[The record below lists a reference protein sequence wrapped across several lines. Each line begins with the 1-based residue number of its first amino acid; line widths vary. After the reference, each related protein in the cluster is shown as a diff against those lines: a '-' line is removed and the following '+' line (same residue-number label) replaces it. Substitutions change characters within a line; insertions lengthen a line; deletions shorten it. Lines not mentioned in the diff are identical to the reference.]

1 MISVVIPCYNCEKL
15 IYRAVNSVLLQTYTD
30 YEIILVDNNSTDDT
44 NDVIHDIQ
52 LMHPGKVTCYFEGKK
67 GAPYARNR
75 GLLEAKGEF
84 IQFLDAD
91 DELTSDKLERQVAI
105 ASQSNADVVVGGSA
119 LLYETGKGGYK
130 KHIKHPDKD
139 IWAGLINSNLGIT
152 SANLWRK
159 SSLSSVGGWDGHL
172 TSSQEYDLLFR
183 LLKNGAKIEVDD
195 AVSAII
201 FKSDSTISKSNNI
214 KKQEEIILNRI
225 TLREQIK
232 TFLFQA
238 GLLSAELKRMADTYI
253 YNELVLN
260 VSPASSMRLDYLT
273 THELDVVKPNYLKTK
288 VKNFTKRLGLR

>member
-15 IYRAVNSVLLQTYTD
+15 IYRAVKSVLLQTYTD

-52 LMHPGKVTCYFEGKK
+52 LNHPAKVKCYFEGKK
-67 GAPYARNR
+67 GAPNARNR

-91 DELTSDKLERQVAI
+91 DELTSDKLERQFKI
-105 ASQSNADVVVGGSA
+105 ATQSNADVIVGGSA
-119 LLYETGKGGYK
+119 LLYETGKGGYR
-130 KHIKHPDKD
+130 KHLKYPDKD

-159 SSLSSVGGWDGHL
+159 NSLLTVGGWDGHL

-195 AVSAII
+195 AISAII
-201 FKSDSTISKSNNI
+201 FKSDSTISKSSNL

-232 TFLFQA
+232 AFLFQA
-238 GLLSAELKRMADTYI
+238 GLLSIELKKMADTYI

-260 VSPASSMRLDYLT
+260 IPPASTMRTNYLT
-273 THELDVVKPNYLKTK
+273 THQLDVYKPNYLKMK
-288 VKNFTKRLGLR
+288 FVNFKKRIGLR